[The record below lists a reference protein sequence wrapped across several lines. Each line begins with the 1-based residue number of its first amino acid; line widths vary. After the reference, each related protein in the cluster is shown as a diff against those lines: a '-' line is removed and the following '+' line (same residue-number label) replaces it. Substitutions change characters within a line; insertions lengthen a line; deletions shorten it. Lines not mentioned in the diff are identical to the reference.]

1 MADDTASDT
10 SRARFRRVLLKVSG
24 EALGSDGRGI
34 DAGVMQG
41 VAEDL
46 APVVELGVQV
56 GIVVGGGN
64 IFRGMS
70 QAAKG
75 MNRSVADSMGML
87 ATVINALAIQESFNA
102 FGIPAAAM
110 SAISMPT
117 VCEPYTRRRAI
128 ERLQQ
133 GTVVVL
139 GAGTSNPYFTT
150 DTAACL
156 RALEIGAD
164 VVMKGTKVDG
174 VYDKDP
180 MLHADAVRHDR
191 LSYAKAMDDG
201 LRIMDS
207 TAFSLCKDNGLP
219 IFVFN
224 MLTRGN
230 IVRAVCGDA
239 VGTIVDAAGAD

>member
-1 MADDTASDT
+1 MADSDQPSAS
-10 SRARFRRVLLKVSG
+10 SGAKFRRILLKLSG
-24 EALGSDGRGI
+24 EALGADGRGI
-34 DAGVMQG
+34 DSGIMKG

-46 APVVELGVQV
+46 APVVKLGVQV
-56 GIVVGGGN
+56 GIVIGGGN

-70 QAAKG
+70 QAASG
-75 MNRSVADSMGML
+75 MNRPVADSMGML
-87 ATVINALAIQESFNA
+87 ATVINALALQEAFNA
-102 FGIPAAAM
+102 HGISAAAM
-110 SAISMPT
+110 SAIAMPT

-128 ERLQQ
+128 ERLEQ
-133 GTVVVL
+133 GSVVVL

-164 VVMKGTKVDG
+164 VVMKATKVDG

-180 MLHADAVRHDR
+180 MKHTDAVRYDR
-191 LSYAKAMDDG
+191 ISFAQALEQG

-207 TAFSLCKDNGLP
+207 TAFSLCQDNGLP

-230 IVRAVCGDA
+230 ILRAVCGDA
-239 VGTIVDAAGAD
+239 VGTVVDVAAG